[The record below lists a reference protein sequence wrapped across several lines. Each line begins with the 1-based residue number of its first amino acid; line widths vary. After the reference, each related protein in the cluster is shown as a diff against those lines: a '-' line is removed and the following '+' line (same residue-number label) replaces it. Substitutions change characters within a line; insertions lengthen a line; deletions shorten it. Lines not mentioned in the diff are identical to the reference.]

1 MPGKAVPPGKAG
13 LADALF
19 ATGQKK
25 ILGLLFGHPDQTFYT
40 REIIR
45 EVSSGTGAVH
55 RELRRMA
62 DAGLVSVT
70 KVGNQR
76 HYQANRASP
85 IFADLRG
92 IVAKTM
98 GIAEPLQ
105 EALAPCSDKIKNAF
119 VYGSVA
125 AGTDK
130 ADSDIDLMVIGDG
143 LTHSDLFAA
152 LHKTEAAL
160 RRPINPT
167 FYSEADWYRRL
178 REKNAF
184 VTKVNKAPK
193 IFVIGSEADLSDE
206 RVAARY
212 ARKGRA
218 P

>member
-1 MPGKAVPPGKAG
+1 MPRKAEPQRKVG
-13 LADALF
+13 LANALF
-19 ATGQKK
+19 STGQKK
-25 ILGLLFGHPDQTFYT
+25 ILGLLYGHPDRTFYT
-40 REIIR
+40 REIVK
-45 EVSSGTGAVH
+45 EVNAGTGAVY
-55 RELRRMA
+55 RELRRME

-85 IFADLRG
+85 IFDELRG

-98 GIAEPLQ
+98 GFAEPIQ
-105 EALAPCSDKIKNAF
+105 EVLAPYSDKIRNAF

-130 ADSDIDLMVIGDG
+130 ADSDIDLMVIGND
-143 LTHSDLFAA
+143 LTYSDLYSA

-178 REKNAF
+178 HEKNAF

-212 ARKGRA
+212 ARKGRT